1 MKQRGNKSSE
11 RFPDFFNCQFGRR
24 SFLAI
29 VRANAYKVIKII
41 SLKLKNIV
49 IKLVQCFIGVGAGFG
64 VIVMLFDAELL
75 HEVADT
81 VSVTVSDPVPA
92 ADHVT
97 EIMLE
102 LAPPFITPP
111 EILQE

>member
-1 MKQRGNKSSE
+1 
-11 RFPDFFNCQFGRR
+11 
-24 SFLAI
+24 
-29 VRANAYKVIKII
+29 
-41 SLKLKNIV
+41 
-49 IKLVQCFIGVGAGFG
+49 
-64 VIVMLFDAELL
+64 MLFDAELL

>member
-11 RFPDFFNCQFGRR
+11 CFPDFFNCQFGRR

-29 VRANAYKVIKII
+29 VLAIAYKVIKII
-41 SLKLKNIV
+41 QINLENIV

-64 VIVMLFDAELL
+64 FIVMLFDAELL

-102 LAPPFITPP
+102 LDPPFIMPP
-111 EILQE
+111 EMVQE